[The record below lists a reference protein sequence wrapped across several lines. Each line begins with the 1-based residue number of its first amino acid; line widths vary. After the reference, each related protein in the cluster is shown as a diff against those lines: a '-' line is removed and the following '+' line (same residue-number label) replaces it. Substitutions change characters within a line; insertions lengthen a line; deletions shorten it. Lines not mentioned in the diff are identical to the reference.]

1 MTAVLK
7 HELRSAFNS
16 LTVYL
21 FCAAL
26 LCFVGVGALIYN
38 IQASVA
44 NFEYVLSFVSIG
56 LVVIIPVLTMRS
68 FSEERK
74 QKTDQ
79 LLYSLPLKTWEIV
92 VGKYLSLVTMFLLPM
107 AIICIY
113 PYVFSK
119 FGEVYL
125 PGAYG
130 AVFAFFIMGAALI
143 AIGMFISSLTDNQ
156 GFAAGISIV
165 LFLFNYYSVSLAEQV
180 SSTSVGAAFALAV
193 IAILIGFVVKA
204 VTKNSRIAYGV
215 GGGLIVIILAL
226 YYFMNDK
233 FENLLPNIMKSL
245 SLFDRFS
252 TFVNGVFDLT
262 ALVFYGSVI
271 ALGLFLTVQSLEKR
285 RYN

>member
-38 IQASVA
+38 IQTSVA

-130 AVFAFFIMGAALI
+130 AIFAFFIMGAALI

-180 SSTSVGAAFALAV
+180 SSTSVGAAFALVV

>member
-38 IQASVA
+38 IQTSVA

-130 AVFAFFIMGAALI
+130 AIFAFFIMGAALI

>member
-1 MTAVLK
+1 MIAVLK

-26 LCFVGVGALIYN
+26 LCFVGVGAVMYN
-38 IQASVA
+38 VQMAVA
-44 NFEYVLSFVSIG
+44 NFEYALNFVAIG

-68 FSEERK
+68 FAEERK

-79 LLYSLPLKTWEIV
+79 LLYALPLKTWQIV
-92 VGKYLSLVTMFLLPM
+92 GGKYLSLLVMFLIPV

-113 PYVFSK
+113 PYVFSQY
-119 FGEVYL
+119 GEVYL

-130 AVFAFFIMGAALI
+130 ALVAFFFMGAALI
-143 AIGMFISSLTDNQ
+143 SLGMFISSLTENQ
-156 GFAAGISIV
+156 GFAAGIAIV
-165 LFLFNYYSVSLAEQV
+165 LFLVNYYSVSLAEQV
-180 SSTSVGAAFALAV
+180 SSTSFGAAVALCALSVLAGV
-193 IAILIGFVVKA
+193 IVYALTRNRAIGC
-204 VTKNSRIAYGV
+204 GV
-215 GGGLIVIILAL
+215 GGALLVLTLAGYAL
-226 YYFMNDK
+226 AGEK
-233 FENLLPNIMKSL
+233 FENLLPSIMKKL

-252 TFVNGVFDLT
+252 TFVNGIFDLT
-262 ALVFYGSVI
+262 ALVFYVSVI